1 MEIEMLDKQPLHH
14 LLSVYMIK
22 PISFDSNPFV
32 LPKAA

>member
-1 MEIEMLDKQPLHH
+1 
-14 LLSVYMIK
+14 MIK